1 MMMQGEGGNGGG
13 MNTCKCPHH
22 KMIPMLIFVIGL
34 LFFLNAIDVV
44 TASALAILWPI
55 AVMLAGLMKMM
66 KGKCKCCA
74 MP

>member
-13 MNTCKCPHH
+13 MNMCKCPHH

-34 LFFLNAIDVV
+34 LFFLNAVGVV
-44 TASALAILWPI
+44 TANALAILWPI